1 MKERPDLLYRI
12 SETVN
17 GISPPTV
24 VGAEG
29 TTQPES
35 RSGGHGQFLFSK
47 RTGLPASEVPQVLV
61 SLRPRIAGWVV
72 PS

>member
-12 SETVN
+12 GEAVN

-24 VGAEG
+24 VVAKG
-29 TTQPES
+29 TTQRAS

-47 RTGLPASEVPQVLV
+47 GQACPQAKCRKFLC
-61 SLRPRIAGWVV
+61 P
-72 PS
+72 